1 MRIMSL
7 CVAVFLAIG
16 TFMGAIVTPASATSQ
31 PAVQSPDA
39 VAEAMRDM
47 YAALAVDDAA
57 RLKTIFTDDFYS
69 YDGGRRFNGAELTQ
83 LIIDA
88 HKAGKSIVW
97 NVIETDVHI
106 QGDWAWIAYVNKGSV
121 GDASGV
127 KPVTWLESAVLRFED
142 GRWRIAFF
150 HSTRTPPAA

>member
-1 MRIMSL
+1 MRIGSFGA
-7 CVAVFLAIG
+7 VAFLAIFI
-16 TFMGAIVTPASATSQ
+16 FMGTIVTPASATSQ

-47 YAALAVDDAA
+47 YAALTTDDTA
-57 RLKTIFTDDFYS
+57 RLKTIFTEDFYAF
-69 YDGGRRFNGAELTQ
+69 DGGRRFDRETLAR

-88 HKAGKSIVW
+88 HKAGKSFVW

-106 QGDWAWIAYVNKGSV
+106 QGAWAWIAYVNKGSV
-121 GDASGV
+121 SDASGV

-150 HSTRTPPAA
+150 HSTRMPPAA